1 MVFGNLSHA
10 EPAVLKGAL
19 KLYEESPMAVLK
31 NIGSARRPVDL
42 GHGVW
47 AYKQNGH
54 WLYRNPETERQFGG
68 KFIEATDA
76 ELALELEKRGFSVL
90 YPAHECVD
98 RPSLPCPA
106 CERDALR
113 ATKLKNCG

>member
-1 MVFGNLSHA
+1 
-10 EPAVLKGAL
+10 
-19 KLYEESPMAVLK
+19 MAVLK
-31 NIGSARRPVDL
+31 DIGSAKRPIEL

-54 WLYRNPETERQFGG
+54 WLYRNPETERRFGG

-76 ELALELEKRGFSVL
+76 ELALELERRGVTVL

-98 RPSLPCPA
+98 RPNLPCPA

-113 ATKLKNCG
+113 AAKLKNCG

>member
-1 MVFGNLSHA
+1 MAFRNLSLGD
-10 EPAVLKGAL
+10 PTVLQPAL
-19 KLYEESPMAVLK
+19 KLYEVPMAVLK
-31 NIGSARRPVDL
+31 NIGSAKRPIDL
-42 GHGVW
+42 GYGVW

-54 WLYRNPETERQFGG
+54 WLYRNPETERRFGG

-76 ELALELEKRGFSVL
+76 ELALELEKRGFTVL

-98 RPSLPCPA
+98 RPNLPCPA

-113 ATKLKNCG
+113 ASKLKNCG